1 MGAPRQP
8 CEGFAR
14 RRQDRG
20 QAYLPNIADSE
31 VLNEVSQ
38 IVLKI
43 DFVCVIG
50 TTLFQFSL
58 KITPDSRFVLLG
70 LISGVLSLL
79 SML

>member
-1 MGAPRQP
+1 MLRVASK
-8 CEGFAR
+8 AAWL
-14 RRQDRG
+14 
-20 QAYLPNIADSE
+20 AYLPNIADSE

-43 DFVCVIG
+43 DFVFVIG